1 MMISVLIGNIIAFI
15 ASILMVYSGLLKQK
29 QKILY
34 FQTIQFG
41 LAAISNIILGG
52 ATGAIINMLS
62 IIRNILCY
70 KDRLGINEKI
80 FITILSSILTLKFNN
95 LGYIGLFPLISMI
108 VYIWL
113 MNTKNVKKF
122 KLLIAFS
129 MFMWFI
135 YDIVIKS
142 YSSAVFDF
150 LSIVANIITVF

>member
-1 MMISVLIGNIIAFI
+1 M
-15 ASILMVYSGLLKQK
+15 
-29 QKILY
+29 
-34 FQTIQFG
+34 
-41 LAAISNIILGG
+41 
-52 ATGAIINMLS
+52 
-62 IIRNILCY
+62 IRNILCY
-70 KDRLGINEKI
+70 KGKLGINEKI

-113 MNTKNVKKF
+113 MNTKNIKKF

-129 MFMWFI
+129 MIMWFI

-150 LSIVANIITVF
+150 LSIVANIITIF